1 MFSLHIS
8 SNFTAIQT
16 GYFSDYFLAFTVTLK
31 GVQAQSRETNKEVT
45 LDTFVNIKFSIELIT

>member
-16 GYFSDYFLAFTVTLK
+16 GYFSGYFLAFTITLK
-31 GVQAQSRETNKEVT
+31 AQSRETNKEVT